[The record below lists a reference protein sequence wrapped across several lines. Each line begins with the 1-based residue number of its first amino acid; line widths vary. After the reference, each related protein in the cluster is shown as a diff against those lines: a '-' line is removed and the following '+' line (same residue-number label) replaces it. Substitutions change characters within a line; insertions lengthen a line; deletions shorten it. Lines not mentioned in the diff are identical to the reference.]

1 MKRITLTLI
10 SFAIAISFSIAQK
23 PYVLTS
29 GDLEVMGTSTL
40 HDWTSTVKVMAG
52 KAQINIDE
60 QNALAGL
67 TSFTWSCKAT
77 DLISEHGSI
86 MDKNSWKAL
95 DSDHYPTISYKLKN
109 VEKISPAGGGWE
121 LVTVGDLTL
130 HGVAKT
136 IRMNVKAT
144 VNANGV
150 ITFTGSQ
157 AMKMTDYKVTPPT
170 VMLGTLKTGDDL
182 TIKYT
187 ISYAFD
193 KNMALK

>member
-40 HDWTSTVKVMAG
+40 HDWASTVKVMAG

-130 HGVAKT
+130 HGVQDHSDECKGHCKCKW
-136 IRMNVKAT
+136 RN
-144 VNANGV
+144 NL
-150 ITFTGSQ
+150 
-157 AMKMTDYKVTPPT
+157 YRVTRYENDRLQSHST
-170 VMLGTLKTGDDL
+170 YCYVRDFKDRR
-182 TIKYT
+182 
-187 ISYAFD
+187 
-193 KNMALK
+193 

>member
-77 DLISEHGSI
+77 DLMPMLRTMH
-86 MDKNSWKAL
+86 
-95 DSDHYPTISYKLKN
+95 
-109 VEKISPAGGGWE
+109 SPAGSI
-121 LVTVGDLTL
+121 LDLQLMLPLGRSL
-130 HGVAKT
+130 H
-136 IRMNVKAT
+136 
-144 VNANGV
+144 
-150 ITFTGSQ
+150 
-157 AMKMTDYKVTPPT
+157 
-170 VMLGTLKTGDDL
+170 L
-182 TIKYT
+182 
-187 ISYAFD
+187 
-193 KNMALK
+193 